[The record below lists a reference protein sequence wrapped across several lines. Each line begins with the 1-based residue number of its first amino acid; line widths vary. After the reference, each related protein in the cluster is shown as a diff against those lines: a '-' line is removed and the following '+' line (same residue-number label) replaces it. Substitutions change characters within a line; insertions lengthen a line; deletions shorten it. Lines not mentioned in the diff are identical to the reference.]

1 MMRYISLLL
10 LLSFLPQQNQLSE
23 AEEEKGGLR
32 EAPVLVRTWSKSPG
46 LVELGWWGGGI
57 TGRRGIQQTGCR
69 RSEEGGEEM
78 GGGTFK
84 EKEGREEVGYPVDMH
99 KQEESGEGGHSSGG
113 EQRRRQTA
121 AAGRPTQAC
130 QDAAS

>member
-1 MMRYISLLL
+1 MMRYISLLLLL

-46 LVELGWWGGGI
+46 LVDVGWGGGI
-57 TGRRGIQQTGCR
+57 TGRRGIQQTRCR
-69 RSEEGGEEM
+69 RREEGGEKM

-99 KQEESGEGGHSSGG
+99 KQEASRGRRA
-113 EQRRRQTA
+113 QRLRRRRTA
-121 AAGRPTQAC
+121 AAGKPTQAC
-130 QDAAS
+130 QDPAS